1 MTEMLH
7 SAEFRFE
14 TPDAEKL
21 YTVLTPESG
30 SDPGEKS
37 HVTVTLADKAILLS
51 IRAEDVSALRA
62 SINMWLRLI
71 AVSAEILAL

>member
-1 MTEMLH
+1 MMPH
-7 SAEFRFE
+7 AAQFRFE

-21 YTVLTPESG
+21 FTVLSPESG

-37 HVTVTLADKAILLS
+37 RVTVTVESGAVILS
-51 IRAEDVSALRA
+51 IEAEDVSALRA
-62 SINMWLRLI
+62 SVNMWLRLI